1 MMMMMI
7 LSTLTLLLLLLL
19 LLLRHG
25 FLVSNSSSF
34 SSSPPPLNKKKE
46 RVLSLLEGW
55 TGCVNGE
62 IRPAI
67 AAIPTVWISSLD
79 TQKALWIAVALQ
91 LHCRSS
97 TRIRIRRLWKCT
109 QRHPTNRPGRIQT
122 LQQASELA
130 VRGQERAETSADVE
144 HSSVLV
150 RRRNVDSGGLGLLS
164 SSVWSGR
171 HRRRRHRRRR
181 GRRRRA
187 FGVGGALGVLAAAAT
202 HRNVAESA
210 ALGPVAAAVL
220 AEVAGLGEIVVV
232 VVAEFSVGGFTAR
245 AFEVFLLWK
254 MGFHRLKRWWVLHC
268 HRIQTTHKKIFSPSA
283 IFSIGFVFEQRFGKK
298 IRLVFRDLNWVFQK
312 LLDFT
317 RFEVTKMQAKGQ
329 KVKDISRPK
338 NGFFIEKKK
347 NQENHQKHSPLPKN
361 KINQKG
367 HFHPTKWISIS
378 IITQIFSQTFHFNS
392 HETNS
397 NSQLGF
403 I

>member
-7 LSTLTLLLLLLL
+7 LSTLTLL

-298 IRLVFRDLNWVFQK
+298 IRWVFRDLNWVFQK

-347 NQENHQKHSPLPKN
+347 NKKITKN
-361 KINQKG
+361 TP
-367 HFHPTKWISIS
+367 HYPRTKSIKKALS
-378 IITQIFSQTFHFNS
+378 IPQS
-392 HETNS
+392 
-397 NSQLGF
+397 GF
-403 I
+403 PFP